1 MAGAGDGEGQSLCL
15 GTAVAF
21 WSGKTAVFWPLSG
34 TSIIKKKNQDSLF
47 SNDYVC
53 LLIAS
58 IGNSIKMGKYCPS
71 IQVCRLK
78 HL

>member
-34 TSIIKKKNQDSLF
+34 TSIIKKKIKILF
-47 SNDYVC
+47 SAMTMYVYW
-53 LLIAS
+53 LPA
-58 IGNSIKMGKYCPS
+58 
-71 IQVCRLK
+71 
-78 HL
+78 